1 LTEKERNFNL
11 YKENAMNIGSIGAG
25 NMAGAIIRGL
35 LARAFEQAANIRI
48 HDRDEAKARDF
59 AGETGV
65 TLCQSNAEVVAG
77 SDAVLLAV
85 KPGDFPALLASLRT
99 EILDK
104 KPLLLSIATGTT
116 LASIAQWLDDARGV
130 VPVVRIIPNVNARVG
145 AGVAG
150 LCPNPSVTAQQFDW
164 TESLFSTLG
173 RSIRID
179 EDKFSIFQAVAC
191 ASPAWTF
198 MFIEG
203 LARGGVKK
211 GLTKEQATVAAAQA
225 VMGSARLVLETGL
238 SPSVLVD
245 TVCSPGGTTIAGVAA
260 LEEGALIGTVMKA
273 VEKCHDRDLEIL
285 ANT

>member
-1 LTEKERNFNL
+1 
-11 YKENAMNIGSIGAG
+11 MNIGFIGAG

-35 LARAFEQAANIRI
+35 LARGFAQAANIRI
-48 HDRDEAKARDF
+48 HGRDEAKARAL

-65 TLCQSNAEVVAG
+65 TLCRSNAEVVAG

-99 EILDK
+99 EIIGK
-104 KPLLLSIATGTT
+104 KPLLLSIAAGTT
-116 LASIAQWLDDARGV
+116 LASIAGGLGDTDNS

-145 AGVAG
+145 EGVAG
-150 LCPNPSVTAQQFDW
+150 ICAGRAVTEEQLTW
-164 TESLFSTLG
+164 TESLFNAVG
-173 RSIRID
+173 RAVRIE

-225 VMGSARLVLETGL
+225 VLGSARLVLETGL

-260 LEEGALIGTVMKA
+260 LEEGALLGTVMKA
-273 VEKCHDRDLEIL
+273 VEKCYERDLEIL

>member
-1 LTEKERNFNL
+1 MT
-11 YKENAMNIGSIGAG
+11 IGSIGAG

-35 LARAFEQAANIRI
+35 LAKGFAQAASIRI
-48 HDRDEAKARDF
+48 HDRDDTKAHAF
-59 AGETGV
+59 ARETGV

-85 KPGDFPALLASLRT
+85 KPVDFPALLASLHT
-99 EILDK
+99 EILGK

-116 LASIAQWLDDARGV
+116 LASIAGGLGDADNT
-130 VPVVRIIPNVNARVG
+130 VPIVRIIPNVNARVG
-145 AGVAG
+145 EGVAG
-150 LCPNPSVTAQQFDW
+150 ICAGSAVTEEQLAW
-164 TESLFSTLG
+164 TETLFSTVG
-173 RSIRID
+173 RAVRID
-179 EDKFSIFQAVAC
+179 EDKFSVFQAVAC

-225 VMGSARLVLETGL
+225 VLGSALLVLKTGL
-238 SPSVLVD
+238 SPSALVD

-260 LEEGALIGTVMKA
+260 LEEGAMIGTVMKA
-273 VEKCHDRDLEIL
+273 VEKCYERDLEIL
-285 ANT
+285 RHT